1 MAKYRITAPDGKTI
15 EVEGPDDATE
25 EELQQFAGQQFGGKY
40 RNNPVEV
47 RPPARELADN
57 LDKAGGK
64 LGYADLI
71 TEGASFGL
79 YDEASGV
86 ANALMHPTD
95 LNNAYTVGRDAQR
108 LRLDDARQRTGW
120 TGTVAEVGGGFL
132 GGLPSKAGSALLS
145 LGQAAKAG
153 LKTGAIG
160 GAVGGFG
167 YGDGPIGSLIQ
178 AGAGALVGGGI
189 GAALPVAA
197 NLVTNR
203 LAAAGRLAGRDTQ
216 GLARQIVGQAI
227 EADGSTPATVGQRL
241 MQAAERGTPLSVA
254 DTGDNARGLLASVS
268 RRPGP
273 ARSLARGAIESRQA
287 EQSDRVLGAIGENL
301 GPIRGMRQQS
311 DELMQQARAAAA
323 PLYDQAYQTPVIS
336 TPELDSLLNTPAGR
350 GALGRARTIAAN
362 ERRDPQALGFVLD
375 ENDQVRLDPTLHLH
389 EDGSISQEPTQ
400 TRGYTP
406 QTLDYVKRGLDDIIE
421 SHRDPV
427 TGRLVL
433 DEAGRAIN
441 GVRAGLLREVDKLN
455 PAYGE
460 ARAAYAGPASAE
472 EALQLGRKSLNASAE
487 DIEAATGRMT
497 DEQRQ
502 QFALGFRAAMA
513 DNIGRATDGANVA
526 QRMLGTPRKRQAL
539 ASVFGGEENFNRFLS
554 TVGDERATN
563 ETYRSVMS
571 GSQTAE
577 RMAADAQTS
586 DGGLLETA
594 GGAALRGVS
603 QPIGLLG
610 DALKALGELDRFGV
624 GEAGD
629 RTRES
634 VAALLT
640 EANPEVLVGLSKA
653 IKDATTRQRLRNRTI
668 NRTVGKIG
676 AGVGNE
682 ASYALDGLLSGSST
696 Q

>member
-1 MAKYRITAPDGKTI
+1 MPREYKVTGPDGRSYKITAPD
-15 EVEGPDDATE
+15 DATDAE
-25 EELQQFAGQQFGGKY
+25 IEGIARQAAGVGEAY
-40 RNNPVEV
+40 PTV
-47 RPPARELADN
+47 RKPAAQELADK
-57 LDKAGGK
+57 LDNAGGK
-64 LGYADLI
+64 LGYSDLI

-79 YDEASGV
+79 YDELSGA
-86 ANALMHPTD
+86 ANALMHPLTKG
-95 LNNAYTVGRDAQR
+95 AYEVGRDAQR
-108 LRLDDARQRTGW
+108 LRLDDARKRTGW
-120 TGTVAEVGGGFL
+120 AGTAAELGGGFVGAVPSAT
-132 GGLPSKAGSALLS
+132 GGALLN
-145 LGQAAKAG
+145 LGQAARAGMKAG
-153 LKTGAIG
+153 AVG
-160 GAVGGFG
+160 GALGGFG
-167 YGDGPIGSLIQ
+167 YGDGPVGSLIQ
-178 AGAGALVGGGI
+178 AGLGAVVGGGI
-189 GAALPVAA
+189 GGALPVIA
-197 NLVTNR
+197 NVATNR
-203 LAAAGRLAGRDTQ
+203 LAALGRLTGRDTD

-227 EADGSTPATVGQRL
+227 EADGATPARVGQRL
-241 MQAAERGTPLSVA
+241 MQAADRGTPMSVA

-273 ARSLARGAIESRQA
+273 ARSLTRGVIEGRQA
-287 EQSDRVLGAIGENL
+287 EQSDRVLSAIGDNL

-311 DELMQQARAAAA
+311 DELMQQARTAAA
-323 PLYDQAYQTPVIS
+323 PLYDQAYAIPGRS
-336 TPELDSLLNTPAGR
+336 SEELQSLLDTPAGR
-350 GALGRARTIAAN
+350 QALGRARTIAAN
-362 ERRDPQALGFVLD
+362 ERRDPTALGFDL
-375 ENDQVRLDPTLHLH
+375 NDQGDVVLNRVP
-389 EDGSISQEPTQ
+389 SQ
-400 TRGYTP
+400 

-421 SHRDPV
+421 ERRDPV

-441 GVRAGLLREVDKLN
+441 QVRAGLVNEMDRLN
-455 PAYGE
+455 PVYAE

-472 EALQLGRKSLNASAE
+472 EALQLGRRSLTASAE
-487 DIEAATGRMT
+487 DIETATGRMT
-497 DEQRQ
+497 EEQRQ

-539 ASVFGGEENFNRFLS
+539 AAVFGGEENFNRFLA
-554 TVGDERATN
+554 TMADERATN

-577 RMAADAQTS
+577 RLAADAQTS

-640 EANPEVLVGLSKA
+640 EANPEVLAGLSKA

-668 NRTVGKIG
+668 NRVGGRIG
-676 AGVGNE
+676 GGIGNDT
-682 ASYALDGLLSGSST
+682 SYAVDGLLTGSPT